1 MWFPCI
7 SITSLPGSI
16 SCACAVEGE
25 DTAVVG
31 EDAVDEEIV
40 LPSPT
45 FPDISGSSGKIL
57 IARCF
62 LLRRKKNS
70 RTPRRISTAAAT
82 PTPIPTFAPV
92 ESPPEDG
99 TAELVAVSA
108 VLVEVGKFQALATAK
123 TGAAAGVKDC
133 KSADRHATFIGVARP
148 VKLSKIANVF
158 VRSGIKA

>member
-40 LPSPT
+40 LPSSA
-45 FPDISGSSGKIL
+45 FPDISGSSGKVL
-57 IARCF
+57 LPRCF

-82 PTPIPTFAPV
+82 TTPIPAFVLV

-99 TAELVAVSA
+99 TAELVSVSA

-148 VKLSKIANVF
+148 VNPSEIANVF

>member
-1 MWFPCI
+1 M
-7 SITSLPGSI
+7 TSLPGSI

-25 DTAVVG
+25 DTTVVG

-40 LPSPT
+40 LPSSA
-45 FPDISGSSGKIL
+45 FPDISGSSGKVL
-57 IARCF
+57 LARWF
-62 LLRRKKNS
+62 LLRRKKNN

-82 PTPIPTFAPV
+82 PTPIPAFAPV

-123 TGAAAGVKDC
+123 TGADTGVKDC

-148 VKLSKIANVF
+148 VKPSEIANVF